1 MISLFV
7 VVNYYGQI
15 VEILPPY
22 HVSKEELDAFY
33 GDGNWRQIPSEIY
46 KRLRYEPASWT
57 VEVHTVEVYV
67 GTDGDHQDEFIRGE
81 RPKDLLRN
89 SIVTPSL
96 LTAILNVKYVNSS
109 DRAGIRAQWCKDIP
123 ADHVQLD
130 HQMC

>member
-1 MISLFV
+1 MAMATGVRF
-7 VVNYYGQI
+7 Q
-15 VEILPPY
+15 
-22 HVSKEELDAFY
+22 
-33 GDGNWRQIPSEIY
+33 SETY

-89 SIVTPSL
+89 SIVTPVPAGSYPERKVCKL
-96 LTAILNVKYVNSS
+96 IRTSP